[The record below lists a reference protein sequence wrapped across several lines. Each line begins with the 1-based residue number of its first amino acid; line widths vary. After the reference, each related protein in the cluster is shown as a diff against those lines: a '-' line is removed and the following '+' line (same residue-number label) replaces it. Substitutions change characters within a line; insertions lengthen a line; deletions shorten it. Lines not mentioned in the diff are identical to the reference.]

1 MPGKTLFVVALAAAP
16 VFGQVPEPPKA
27 AETPHPKRPAVAVID
42 FDYGTLQDH
51 WWGQYDIGK
60 GVAAQIVDLLVED
73 GTVRV
78 VERSRLDTVLAE
90 QDLAASDRANPD
102 AAKMAKIGKV
112 LGVRYILAGSIT
124 KFATSD
130 KRYGGGVAGTVA
142 KNMLGPV
149 GGLSFHKAKQEVSLT
164 ARLIDTTTGE
174 IVASAKGE
182 GVAKK
187 GQGVGFEV
195 AAGSSAAAA
204 GVSTQPDELRAIGM
218 SQAQELAV
226 TDLARAIVAQ
236 ADRLSVE
243 SPLPDPTPTPTPAAV
258 AAKTAPKLTGKV
270 PAKATQPPKP

>member
-1 MPGKTLFVVALAAAP
+1 MPGKTLFVAALVAAP
-16 VFGQVPEPPKA
+16 VFGQTPEPPKA
-27 AETPHPKRPAVAVID
+27 VPIPHPKRPTVAIVD
-42 FDYGTLQDH
+42 FDYGTVQDR

-73 GTVRV
+73 GTLRV
-78 VERSRLDTVLAE
+78 VERSKLDTVLAE
-90 QDLAASDRANPD
+90 QDFGASDRANPD

-130 KRYGGGVAGTVA
+130 KKYGGGVAGTVA
-142 KNMLGPV
+142 KSMLGPV

-174 IVASAKGE
+174 IVVSAKGE
-182 GVAKK
+182 GIAKK
-187 GQGVGFEV
+187 GQGVSLEV
-195 AAGSSAAAA
+195 GAGSSAGAV
-204 GVSTQPDELRAIGM
+204 GVATQPDELRAIGM

-236 ADRLSVE
+236 ADRLAAE
-243 SPLPDPTPTPTPAAV
+243 SPQPEPTPTPAAV
-258 AAKTAPKLTGKV
+258 VAKTASRPAGKV
-270 PAKATQPPKP
+270 PAKAKVPQKP